1 MKTKYGYLLDDSFD
15 KYKNKLVDRVY
26 KILPMKEEESI
37 TLNKYMTSLISELV
51 GAVEVLND
59 VDKKG
64 NIVSVIFVL
73 ENLIEE
79 QDRDIIKREIF
90 KVIDTIKKI

>member
-1 MKTKYGYLLDDSFD
+1 METKYGHLLDESFD
-15 KYKNKLVDRVY
+15 KYKDKLIDRVY
-26 KILPMKEEESI
+26 KILPMKEEKST

-59 VDKKG
+59 VDRKG

-79 QDRDIIKREIF
+79 QDKTVVKREIF
-90 KVIDTIKKI
+90 KAIDTIKKL